1 MITFLSYIPTSY
13 PEREQEGGKGEKEG
27 KDGERKKEK

>member
-13 PEREQEGGKGEKEG
+13 PEREQEGGKEGEKEG
-27 KDGERKKEK
+27 KDGERK